1 MEFPNFQVTK
11 GAPVWLWLERAIK
24 SAGLGRLEFAALW
37 VKIRLARTFL
47 QRILEDVAPN
57 HLGHLAVYF

>member
-24 SAGLGRLEFAALW
+24 SAGLGRLEFAASW
-37 VKIRLARTFL
+37 VKIRLARAFL
-47 QRILEDVAPN
+47 QRILEDIARN
-57 HLGHLAVYF
+57 HLAHVGDLF